1 MQSTESF
8 RPLPTRSDVSESVED
23 PNERRKIQNRIAQ
36 KKHRQKMK
44 RRIEELET
52 KVNNQCQTSN
62 WTNHAPT
69 DSCQEQQFLDNA
81 DFGLMIDDDLLYREL
96 SASLDGAG
104 LTAVAQMHDS
114 PRPNQQQRLS
124 VSGMHSSPTSSS
136 SVAQRGLAI
145 NADQGS
151 APNPLSSLS
160 LVPGSTEGSLPTR
173 QQDNLC
179 SQDLRDMVPE
189 ERMSRI
195 LKVIQDA
202 GYKDMDS
209 FMTEYYV
216 RDFDAS
222 SHVSAVQRQ
231 SRSRRLRGFLEQLRV
246 GAESWSD
253 YEAHDYQHE
262 ISKSAEAIYAKELDV
277 FSTTT
282 LGENASFQGLASLY
296 RVLQNTVGSDIENHL
311 RHEQSMMQRQ
321 LPHLWSLISEL
332 SGHHSSGEKLSWR
345 TVSTVIAL
353 LQASRMSQG

>member
-8 RPLPTRSDVSESVED
+8 RALSTRSDVSESIED

-62 WTNHAPT
+62 WTNGQLRTINHAPT
-69 DSCQEQQFLDNA
+69 DSCQEQQFLDNT
-81 DFGLMIDDDLLYREL
+81 DFGLMLEDDLLYREL
-96 SASLDGAG
+96 SASLDSAG

-114 PRPNQQQRLS
+114 PRLNQQQRLS
-124 VSGMHSSPTSSS
+124 DMHSSPTSSS
-136 SVAQRGLAI
+136 NIAQRGLAI
-145 NADQGS
+145 NGDQSS
-151 APNPLSSLS
+151 ASNALSSLC
-160 LVPGSTEGSLPTR
+160 LVPGSSEGSPPTR
-173 QQDNLC
+173 QHDSLGTSTMQPLRPSGMTLC
-179 SQDLRDMVPE
+179 SQDLRDMAPE
-189 ERMSRI
+189 DRMSRI

-216 RDFDAS
+216 GDFDAS

-253 YEAHDYQHE
+253 YEAHDYQDE

-282 LGENASFQGLASLY
+282 VGENSSFEGLASLH

-321 LPHLWSLISEL
+321 LNTNEVDDTA
-332 SGHHSSGEKLSWR
+332 SSPL
-345 TVSTVIAL
+345 VSDI
-353 LQASRMSQG
+353 

>member
-1 MQSTESF
+1 
-8 RPLPTRSDVSESVED
+8 
-23 PNERRKIQNRIAQ
+23 
-36 KKHRQKMK
+36 MK
-44 RRIEELET
+44 RRIEELEI

-62 WTNHAPT
+62 WTSHAPT

-81 DFGLMIDDDLLYREL
+81 DFGLMLEDDLLYREL

-104 LTAVAQMHDS
+104 LTAVAKMHDS

-136 SVAQRGLAI
+136 NVAQRGLSI
-145 NADQGS
+145 NGDHSS
-151 APNPLSSLS
+151 ASNPLSSLS

-173 QQDNLC
+173 QHDNLC
-179 SQDLRDMVPE
+179 NQDLRDMVPE
-189 ERMSRI
+189 EKMSRV

-209 FMTEYYV
+209 FITEYYV

-296 RVLQNTVGSDIENHL
+296 RVLQSTVGSDIENHL

-321 LPHLWSLISEL
+321 VSEIV
-332 SGHHSSGEKLSWR
+332 HR
-345 TVSTVIAL
+345 QVYTFNPA
-353 LQASRMSQG
+353 QC